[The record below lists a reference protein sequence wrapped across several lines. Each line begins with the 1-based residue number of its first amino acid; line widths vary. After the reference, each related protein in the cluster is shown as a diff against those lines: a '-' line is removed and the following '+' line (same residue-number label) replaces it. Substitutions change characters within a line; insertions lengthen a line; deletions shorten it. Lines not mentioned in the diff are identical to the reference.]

1 MAMPFMD
8 EPNEKV
14 MDSIRGLPPLALG
27 LLPHQE
33 QAARF
38 ALDRGSCYLALDMGL
53 GKTATAIAIIAAS
66 KVDGETPALVV
77 VPPSLRETWRKEF
90 EKFAPFLK
98 VCVITGRKTYR
109 LPKADV
115 YVIGNM
121 TLHDW
126 TYDVAEDP
134 NTLVGFIK
142 VLIVDEAHIAK
153 TPNAV
158 RTKALI
164 KLSKSVGGNRVLLS
178 GTPTPNGRNYEMGSQ
193 IEILGQTAWDAIGGK
208 GKFYNH
214 FCPVERD
221 EKGKLN
227 RFGKRA
233 NVDSLALNS
242 LMTDSFMMRMKRDE
256 VLELPNKGRS
266 ALHIPGRGKPVK
278 DYLLAEESL
287 IAYLAKEGKDWK
299 AASRNEALVQLTTM
313 RRLAG
318 ECKVQGIIE
327 YVRELLDETLPA
339 GRGVFLVAEHYSV
352 MTPLADGLSKYGVSL
367 YNGSC
372 DDEQKNQAVEDFNAG
387 VNRVFV
393 GQIKS
398 AGVGLTLHGD
408 GRNSHV
414 IICQLPWSPA
424 DLMQAEDRL
433 HRIGQINDV
442 HVDICLTS
450 INDSWTVDERLWG
463 LLEQKAFS
471 AGEIVDGRG
480 EFLLDEVQDSLID
493 SYR

>member
-1 MAMPFMD
+1 MGA
-8 EPNEKV
+8 EPDGV
-14 MDSIRGLPPLALG
+14 LDSIRGMPSLSLT

-33 QAARF
+33 DAVKF
-38 ALDRGSCYLALDMGL
+38 ALDRESCYLALDMGL
-53 GKTATAIAIIAAS
+53 GKTATAIAVIAAS
-66 KVDGETPALVV
+66 KVNGQSPALVV

-98 VCVITGRKTYR
+98 VCVITGRKTYK

-115 YVIGNM
+115 YIIGNM
-121 TLHDW
+121 TIHDW
-126 TYDVAEDP
+126 TYDVTEDP
-134 NTLVGFIK
+134 NTLVDFVK

-153 TPNAV
+153 TPSAV
-158 RTKALI
+158 RTKALV
-164 KLSKSVGGNRVLLS
+164 KLSRSVDNKRILLS

-193 IEILGQTAWDAIGGK
+193 IEILGQDAWDAVGGK

-221 EKGKLN
+221 GNGKLN
-227 RFGKRA
+227 RFGKRT
-233 NVDSLALNS
+233 NVDSLLLNS

-266 ALHIPGRGKPVK
+266 ALHIPGKGKPVK

-318 ECKVQGIIE
+318 ECKVQGIIA
-327 YVRELLDETLPA
+327 YVRELLDETLPKDS
-339 GRGVFLVAEHYSV
+339 GVFLVAEHYSV
-352 MTPLADGLSKYGVSL
+352 MNPLMEGLDKYGVSL

-372 DDEQKNQAVEDFNAG
+372 DDYQKNQAVEDFNAG
-387 VNRVFV
+387 VNRVFI

-408 GRNSHV
+408 GKNSHV

-450 INDSWTVDERLWG
+450 IGGSWTVDERLWS
-463 LLEQKAFS
+463 LLEHKAFS
-471 AGEIVDGRG
+471 AGEIVDGKG
-480 EFLLDEVQDSLID
+480 EFLLDEVQDGLID
-493 SYR
+493 TYR